1 MMVGR
6 WFVASAC
13 GLTLVWL
20 GVAAAQQPAPPRPR
34 VERPELTAE
43 QQAALE
49 RGKIL
54 EKELKIARLE
64 LALLEAK
71 DATEEDIAL
80 KAEDVYRL
88 QGRLHALRVKNPE
101 VARELRRYHRREA
114 RKLGRGRGDAW
125 GGPGWGRGRRLGRR
139 QGPGAGFGCTPGCPG
154 MGFQRGRGGG
164 PGWGRGAGGGRGR
177 GGGPGA
183 RMGGGPGARMGGGRG
198 GPGMTPP
205 EAPAA
210 WD

>member
-1 MMVGR
+1 MVGR

-13 GLTLVWL
+13 GLTAVWL
-20 GVAAAQQPAPPRPR
+20 STAAAQQPPRQRPR
-34 VERPELTAE
+34 VERPQLTAE
-43 QQAALE
+43 QEAVLE
-49 RGKIL
+49 RGKAL
-54 EKELKIARLE
+54 QKELRIARLE

-80 KAEDVYRL
+80 KAEDVYKL

-125 GGPGWGRGRRLGRR
+125 GGPGWGRGRRFGRR
-139 QGPGAGFGCTPGCPG
+139 RGAGAGFGCTPGCPG
-154 MGFQRGRGGG
+154 MGFQRGRGAGA
-164 PGWGRGAGGGRGR
+164 GWGRGGGAGRSRGGGRGTGMGGGGRGR
-177 GGGPGA
+177 GGPGPGL
-183 RMGGGPGARMGGGRG
+183 
-198 GPGMTPP
+198 TPP
-205 EAPAA
+205 EAPTA